1 MPSVRDEGH
10 PPGCDPPTSQY
21 ADGNGNRRYCHEW
34 QQQRDSKK
42 VFAAHG
48 SYSRSTVERRRASR
62 RGKRVARS
70 PGLLGEAGANDV
82 LRRGAVRQPQMTVNG
97 LRAYA
102 TT

>member
-10 PPGCDPPTSQY
+10 AIRRPRNTPMAMATVDIVT
-21 ADGNGNRRYCHEW
+21 NGNNSAS
-34 QQQRDSKK
+34 DSKK

-62 RGKRVARS
+62 RGKRLARS
-70 PGLLGEAGANDV
+70 PGFSGEAGANDV